1 MYDSNHT
8 NGNTSL
14 FLTIILGV
22 FSWITPD
29 NIDIIDLFIK
39 ILTFIGAMT
48 AAVMATVFHYYAL
61 KEKKAALRS
70 YEKEKDKENK
80 SS

>member
-14 FLTIILGV
+14 FLSIILGV

-29 NIDIIDLFIK
+29 NIDVIDLFIK

-48 AAVMATVFHYYAL
+48 AAVMATIYHYYAL
-61 KEKKAALRS
+61 KEKKASLRS
-70 YEKEKDKENK
+70 YEKEKNKEK
-80 SS
+80 DAS